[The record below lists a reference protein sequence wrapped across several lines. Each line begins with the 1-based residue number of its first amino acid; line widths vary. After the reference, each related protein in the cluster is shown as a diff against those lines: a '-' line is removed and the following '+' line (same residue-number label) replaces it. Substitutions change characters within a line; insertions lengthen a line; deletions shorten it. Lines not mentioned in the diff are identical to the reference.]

1 MREKFG
7 FLLCVLILLWGTCL
21 GKFIVEKNSLK
32 LTSPESIKGV
42 YDCAIGSF
50 GVPQYARILIGTVI
64 YPKAN
69 QRSCRN
75 FDDYGISFKSKPGE
89 LPTILLVDRGDC
101 FLSLKVSYAQKAGAA
116 AVLIADY
123 LDEPLITMY
132 TPEDDD
138 VEYLQ
143 ELNITIP
150 SAFIRKSLGD
160 SIKKALQSGEMVNI
174 GDQIKYE
181 FWTNSN
187 YECGPNC
194 DNQLEFVK
202 KFKGT
207 AKILEQKGYT
217 QFTPHYKTWYC
228 PKAFTLTKRCK
239 SQCIN
244 HGRYCAPDPEQ
255 DFTKGYDGK
264 DVLIQNLRHACLFK
278 VAREYGKPWLWWDYV
293 TDFAI
298 RCPMRKG
305 KYNKYCADQVIRSLG
320 IDITKIEKCIG
331 DPDADVENPVLKAEL
346 EAQMGNGYHAE
357 VTRLPTLL
365 INNSQYKGEL
375 QRGAVLKAI
384 CGGFQDPMRSICLSQ
399 GLEYYD
405 NKDGASSGR
414 TRLLKLLH
422 DGYDSYKKFL
432 QMILSKFNQTSDA
445 LRQLPQIEE

>member
-1 MREKFG
+1 MHVLETEADVRNPVLEAEQEAQNGKGAYRKLEKGAVVKAICAGFGTSSGSGKTLLTLLYARKILSFLIQGKMSEKFG
-7 FLLCVLILLWGTCL
+7 VLLCVLILLWGTCL

-50 GVPQYARILIGTVI
+50 GVPQYARILVGTVI

-69 QRSCRN
+69 QCSCRN

-89 LPTILLVDRGDC
+89 IPTILLVDRGDC

-132 TPEDDD
+132 TPEDDN
-138 VEYLQ
+138 VEYLE

-150 SAFIRKSLGD
+150 SAFISKSLGD

-174 GDQIKYE
+174 VDQLVKYE
-181 FWTNSN
+181 FWTTSN

-228 PKAFTLTKRCK
+228 PKAFTLTKQCK

-244 HGRYCAPDPEQ
+244 HGRYRAPDPEQ
-255 DFTKGYDGK
+255 DFTKGYDGI
-264 DVLIQNLRHACLFK
+264 DV
-278 VAREYGKPWLWWDYV
+278 
-293 TDFAI
+293 
-298 RCPMRKG
+298 
-305 KYNKYCADQVIRSLG
+305 
-320 IDITKIEKCIG
+320 TKIDKCIG

-346 EAQMGNGYHAE
+346 EAQGSCRE
-357 VTRLPTLL
+357 
-365 INNSQYKGEL
+365 EL
-375 QRGAVLKAI
+375 FSRQFVLVFKTP
-384 CGGFQDPMRSICLSQ
+384 CDLFV
-399 GLEYYD
+399 
-405 NKDGASSGR
+405 
-414 TRLLKLLH
+414 
-422 DGYDSYKKFL
+422 
-432 QMILSKFNQTSDA
+432 
-445 LRQLPQIEE
+445 